1 MYEGRYRNSEPG
13 RAAEVFQRIM
23 IAAQFAPYLKQIM
36 HIKTLL
42 FRCLPCLLLSTSYA
56 FAASV
61 IDGKEVITC
70 GKSADYAAGTRC
82 LEKLHQQTEQTLQQT
97 LAAALKQ
104 VQSEDWLE
112 ANADYEDEDSQIVVD
127 TANAL
132 KNDQAAWEKHKALFC
147 QVASSQISAKTPN
160 YWVLSTQCEINMNK
174 ARIDELNA
182 LMAQVQP

>member
-1 MYEGRYRNSEPG
+1 MSYKPPIFLS
-13 RAAEVFQRIM
+13 I
-23 IAAQFAPYLKQIM
+23 
-36 HIKTLL
+36 
-42 FRCLPCLLLSTSYA
+42 LLLSSTFVSASSIIYGE
-56 FAASV
+56 AA
-61 IDGKEVITC
+61 DMC
-70 GKSADYAAGTRC
+70 AKSADYAAGTRC
-82 LEKLHQQTEQTLQQT
+82 LERQRKQTEQALQQT

-174 ARIDELNA
+174 ARIVELNA

>member
-1 MYEGRYRNSEPG
+1 
-13 RAAEVFQRIM
+13 
-23 IAAQFAPYLKQIM
+23 M

-42 FRCLPCLLLSTSYA
+42 FRCLSCLLLSTSYA

-82 LEKLHQQTEQTLQQT
+82 LERQRKQTEQALQQT
-97 LAAALKQ
+97 LAVALKQ
-104 VQSEDWLE
+104 VESEDWLE
-112 ANADYEDEDSQIVVD
+112 ANADYEDEDSQIVAD

-132 KNDQAAWEKHKALFC
+132 KNDQAAWEKHKARFC

>member
-1 MYEGRYRNSEPG
+1 M
-13 RAAEVFQRIM
+13 M
-23 IAAQFAPYLKQIM
+23 AAQFAPYLKQIM

-42 FRCLPCLLLSTSYA
+42 FRCLSCLLLSTSYA
-56 FAASV
+56 FTASV

-70 GKSADYAAGTRC
+70 AKQVNDYAAGTRC
-82 LEKLHQQTEQTLQQT
+82 LERQRKQTEQALQQT

-132 KNDQAAWEKHKALFC
+132 QNDQAAWEKHKALFC

-160 YWVLSTQCEINMNK
+160 YWVLSTRCEINMNK
-174 ARIDELNA
+174 VRIDELNA
-182 LMAQVQP
+182 LIAQVQP

>member
-1 MYEGRYRNSEPG
+1 MDYKLI
-13 RAAEVFQRIM
+13 F
-23 IAAQFAPYLKQIM
+23 F
-36 HIKTLL
+36 
-42 FRCLPCLLLSTSYA
+42 LPFLLLPTTCV
-56 FAASV
+56 AASS
-61 IDGKEVITC
+61 IIYGETAKIC
-70 GKSADYAAGTRC
+70 AKSADYAAGTRC
-82 LEKLHQQTEQTLQQT
+82 LERQRKQTEQALQQT

-174 ARIDELNA
+174 ARIVELNA